1 MAVKTKEIDRSK
13 LREYNI
19 YAGLGGGFRGAQYQ
33 YTSLF
38 ESEEEA
44 VNEAYYAAKE
54 EYAAYEGMRGLE
66 DFSDAMEEARSMNPD
81 SDDDDEDLERIAE
94 EIYNSYVE
102 DWIEYYAVP
111 TDEDDSLDEED
122 LIRDYVIDDNDSGET
137 CSE

>member
-1 MAVKTKEIDRSK
+1 MAVKAKEIDRSK

-19 YAGLGGGFRGAQYQ
+19 YAGLGGGYGGAKYQ

-44 VNEAYYAAKE
+44 ANESYYVARE
-54 EYAAYEGMRGLE
+54 EYTTYEGMRGLE
-66 DFSDAMEEARSMNPD
+66 DFSDAIEEARSMNPD
-81 SDDDDEDLERIAE
+81 LDDEELESIAE

-102 DWIEYYAVP
+102 DWIEYYVVP
-111 TDEDDSLDEED
+111 TDEDSLDEED
-122 LIRDYVIDDNDSGET
+122 LIRDYVIEDDNNSGET

>member
-1 MAVKTKEIDRSK
+1 MAVKAKEIDRSK

-19 YAGLGGGFRGAQYQ
+19 YAGLGGSFGGMQYM

-38 ESEEEA
+38 ESQEEA
-44 VNEAYYAAKE
+44 DNEAWYAAKE
-54 EYAAYEGMRGLE
+54 EYESYAGTYEGVNTFE
-66 DFSDAMEEARSMNPD
+66 DAMDEALGENPEYTEEEM
-81 SDDDDEDLERIAE
+81 EDIAT
-94 EIYNSYVE
+94 EIYNGYID
-102 DWIEYYAVP
+102 DWAEYCAIP

>member
-1 MAVKTKEIDRSK
+1 MAVKAKEIDRNK

-19 YAGLGGGFRGAQYQ
+19 YAGLGGGYGGATYQ

-44 VNEAYYAAKE
+44 SNEAYYAAKE
-54 EYAAYEGMRGLE
+54 EYTDYEGMRGLE
-66 DFSDAMEEARSMNPD
+66 DFDDAIEEARSTNPD
-81 SDDDDEDLERIAE
+81 LDDEELEGIAE

-111 TDEDDSLDEED
+111 TDEDSLDEED